1 MKLALGQITEVV
13 GPMATAGVVA
23 TVEVEVADPEEE
35 DREDIKLPL
44 PHFYLTHTIYINY
57 SGGLLAKRRSWIT
70 PLPRK
75 GVNMNIYVGNLSLE
89 VTEGELRQ
97 EFMAF
102 GEVLS
107 ATVMNDKYI
116 SSGQSRGYAFVEMP
130 SQSEGK
136 VAIAALNDKALRH
149 MTINV
154 IEALPLSDKKG
165 DGSYIAK
172 RGDWPTSRVRQRRYK
187 IS

>member
-70 PLPRK
+70 SLPRRR
-75 GVNMNIYVGNLSLE
+75 GNMNIYVGNLSLE

-107 ATVMNDKYI
+107 VTVMNDKYI
-116 SSGQSRGYAFVEMP
+116 GSGQSRGYAFVEMP
-130 SQSEGK
+130 SQSESES
-136 VAIAALNDKALRH
+136 AITALNGKSLKHR
-149 MTINV
+149 TIDV
-154 IEALPLSDKKG
+154 IQALPLSDNKDKEFLHTRSISHFSG
-165 DGSYIAK
+165 
-172 RGDWPTSRVRQRRYK
+172 RGRKRRY
-187 IS
+187 